1 MASKMVL
8 SVQLN
13 VTSVSHTSWRKVYR
27 AVNQTSPEI
36 FAHLISLIIWLIVV
50 PSINSPCTYSVHFTC
65 CISPSTSQP
74 SLLSLNSFISQLMLR
89 FQFCTFS
96 ILWFC
101 FHVVLLSVS
110 SRIRS
115 CTFHLLHIFS
125 GPSTVLTLPPSTLI
139 HSWSFIKI
147 QSYAR

>member
-1 MASKMVL
+1 MYTDL
-8 SVQLN
+8 STKRLL
-13 VTSVSHTSWRKVYR
+13 K
-27 AVNQTSPEI
+27 I
-36 FAHLISLIIWLIVV
+36 FAHLFSLIIWLIVV
-50 PSINSPCTYSVHFTC
+50 PSINSPCTCSVNFTC

-74 SLLSLNSFISQLMLR
+74 SLLSLNSFISQVMLR

-115 CTFHLLHIFS
+115 CTSRLLYIFS
-125 GPSTVLTLPPSTLI
+125 GPSKVLTLPPPTLI

-147 QSYAR
+147 QSYGRYSNICVDKFPKFRQVQA